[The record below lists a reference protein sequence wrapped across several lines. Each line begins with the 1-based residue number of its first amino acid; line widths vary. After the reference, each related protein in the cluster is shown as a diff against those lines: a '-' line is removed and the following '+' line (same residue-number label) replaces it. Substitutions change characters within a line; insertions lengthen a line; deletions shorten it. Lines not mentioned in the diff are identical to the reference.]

1 MTNLEFRLTLIL
13 IGLAFFAF
21 VFGILELLYAGRIEN
36 YFVLICIG
44 ISALAGILIMR
55 FIFWIIKKVRRCQ

>member
-1 MTNLEFRLTLIL
+1 MSKMEFRLTLIL

-36 YFVLICIG
+36 YFVLISIG
-44 ISALAGILIMR
+44 ISALAGILITR
-55 FIFWIIKKVRRCQ
+55 FIFWIIKKLKK